1 MFDAIKPLLDSG
13 LINEE
18 VGQELT
24 EAWESRLTEA
34 REQLRAE
41 LREEFAQRYEHDKT
55 VMVEALDRMVTE
67 GLAQEIEGIAA
78 EKQQLAEDRVRFQA
92 RMKESSTKFNDFM
105 VSKLAEEIGELRRDR
120 KMHSEGFAKLEKFVV
135 GALAEEIMEFA
146 KDKRDV
152 VETRVRL
159 VRDARGQLEALKSRF
174 VSESAAKLGQSV
186 SRHLKAEMNQLHED
200 IKVARENN
208 FGRKIFEA
216 YAAEFGS
223 TYLNE
228 NAEIRKLSSLVTRK
242 NQQLEEAIRIVSKSK
257 QLVESK
263 EKEIRIIK
271 DSNQRTA
278 AMDELLAPLN
288 QEKQEVMRNLLESV
302 QTSRLKGAFE
312 KYLPAVLNDA
322 QPRTRKNLSESV
334 REVTGDKTV
343 KAAEEEDRSNV
354 IDIKRLAGL

>member
-146 KDKRDV
+146 RDKRDV

-228 NAEIRKLSSLVTRK
+228 NAEIRRLSQEVDRK

-278 AMDELLAPLN
+278 VMDELLAPLN
-288 QEKQEVMRNLLESV
+288 EEKQEVMRNLLESV

-322 QPRTRKNLSESV
+322 QPRARKNLSESV
-334 REVTGDKTV
+334 RSVTGDKTV

>member
-278 AMDELLAPLN
+278 VMDELLAPLN
-288 QEKQEVMRNLLESV
+288 EEKQEVMRNLLESV

-322 QPRTRKNLSESV
+322 QPRARKNLSESV

>member
-278 AMDELLAPLN
+278 TMDELLAPLN
-288 QEKQEVMRNLLESV
+288 EEKQEVMRNLLESV

>member
-146 KDKRDV
+146 RDKRDV

-322 QPRTRKNLSESV
+322 QPRARKNLSESV

>member
-146 KDKRDV
+146 RDKRDV

-278 AMDELLAPLN
+278 VMDELLAPLN
-288 QEKQEVMRNLLESV
+288 EEKQEVMRNLLESV

-322 QPRTRKNLSESV
+322 QPRARKNLSESV

>member
-146 KDKRDV
+146 RDKRDV

-228 NAEIRKLSSLVTRK
+228 NAEIRRLSQQVDRK

-278 AMDELLAPLN
+278 VMDELLAPLN
-288 QEKQEVMRNLLESV
+288 EEKQEVMRNLLESV

-322 QPRTRKNLSESV
+322 QPRARKNLSESV

>member
-288 QEKQEVMRNLLESV
+288 EEKQEVMRNLLESV

-322 QPRTRKNLSESV
+322 QPRARKNLSESV

>member
-105 VSKLAEEIGELRRDR
+105 VSKLAEEIGELRKDR
-120 KMHSEGFAKLEKFVV
+120 KMHSEGLAKLEKFVV

-288 QEKQEVMRNLLESV
+288 EEKQEVMRNLLESV

-322 QPRTRKNLSESV
+322 QPRARKNLSESV

>member
-278 AMDELLAPLN
+278 TMDELLAPLN
-288 QEKQEVMRNLLESV
+288 QEKQDVMRNLLESV

-322 QPRTRKNLSESV
+322 QPRARKNLSESV

>member
-146 KDKRDV
+146 RDKRDV

-278 AMDELLAPLN
+278 TMDELLAPLN

-322 QPRTRKNLSESV
+322 QPRARKNLSESV

>member
-228 NAEIRKLSSLVTRK
+228 NAEIRRLSQQVDRK

-288 QEKQEVMRNLLESV
+288 EEKQEVMRNLLESV

-322 QPRTRKNLSESV
+322 QPRARKNLSESV

>member
-146 KDKRDV
+146 RDKRDV

-278 AMDELLAPLN
+278 TMDELLAPLN
-288 QEKQEVMRNLLESV
+288 EEKQEVMRNLLESV

-322 QPRTRKNLSESV
+322 QPRARKNLSESV

>member
-288 QEKQEVMRNLLESV
+288 EEKQEVMRNLLESV

-322 QPRTRKNLSESV
+322 APKQRKVVTESV